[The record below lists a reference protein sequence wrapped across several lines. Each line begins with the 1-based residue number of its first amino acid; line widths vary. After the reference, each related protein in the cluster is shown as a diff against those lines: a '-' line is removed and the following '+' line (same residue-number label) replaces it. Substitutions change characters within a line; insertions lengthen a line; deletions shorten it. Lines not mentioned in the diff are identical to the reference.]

1 MPTQLDLSFGH
12 MAPWVTSKAFGTP
25 GMNFGCTVKRRQGPE
40 STLPGVMHA
49 LPQWLVLQIVPVVL
63 HEAVAEVSRIG
74 NL

>member
-40 STLPGVMHA
+40 GTLPGIMYA
-49 LPQWLVLQIVPVVL
+49 LPQWLVL
-63 HEAVAEVSRIG
+63 
-74 NL
+74 